1 MINKLGAWRMKRFV
15 LVLAGMLACLVLI
28 FLIFRNVV
36 LQAMVNRAGEKL
48 KNKYG
53 FTLTL
58 KEARFRGISML
69 SFKEVLV
76 KTSEG
81 DSLFYCSET
90 EAGIR
95 TIYLLVGKIR
105 LNKLRVLNMSLLL
118 NRRQGHDPLRQ
129 LLVKDSQN
137 KKTIAKNTETDWGEL
152 SNRLLNKVFS
162 SLPAETQFLNTH
174 FSYNNDTASTQWYI
188 PQLSYHDRRLR
199 ASFTVSEEE
208 NMTTWFAGALIDPSS
223 RSLSLMLY
231 PGKNDKKNLPFLK
244 TFFNL
249 ETGFDTLRLALYPVA
264 YDNGELQLSGDASI
278 KNLRAHHWRIAPE
291 DVRVEKASL
300 FFVARLGSRTLSI
313 DSLSRFA
320 INQLEFSPYLT
331 YSNNGHWKTEGGLR
345 MKKVNCK
352 DFFASLPEGLFSGFK
367 GLKAKGNLAYSL
379 DFAIDESNLDSLRF
393 NSSLLA
399 DQFRVESYGQ
409 TNFSKINDVFIHT
422 VYEKGQAVASFE
434 VGPGNPDYTP
444 LDQISGY
451 LQNAVLCSEDGD
463 FYYHNGFNEKAFRKS
478 IATNIREKKFKRGGS
493 TISMQ
498 LVKNVF
504 LTRNKTISRKLEEA
518 LAVWLIENRRLCSKE
533 RMLEVYL
540 NIIEWGPG
548 VYGISQAA
556 RYYFNKKPADL
567 GLSESIYLAMIIP
580 RPKWFYWNFD
590 ETGRLKPYTADYF
603 RLIAGH
609 LMRREIITEEEKN
622 NLIPE
627 VQLSGKAYEKLK
639 IASPDSL
646 PALMDAEE
654 GMAEEN

>member
-1 MINKLGAWRMKRFV
+1 MMSKPGAMRMKRFGLVFAGILVVFV
-15 LVLAGMLACLVLI
+15 LFF
-28 FLIFRNVV
+28 FLFRNI
-36 LQAMVNRAGEKL
+36 LLKAMVKRAGERL

-53 FTLTL
+53 FTLSL
-58 KEARFRGISML
+58 KEARFRGISTV
-69 SFKEVLV
+69 SFVEVLV

-81 DSLFYCSET
+81 DSLFHCAET
-90 EAGIR
+90 EADIK
-95 TIYLLVGKIR
+95 TLFLFLGKVR
-105 LNKLRVLNMSLLL
+105 LNKLKVLDMSLQL
-118 NRRQGHDPLRQ
+118 NRRHGHDPLRQ
-129 LLVKDSQN
+129 LLFKDQQN
-137 KKTIAKNTETDWGEL
+137 KKKIDKKTETDWGEL

-162 SLPAETQFLNTH
+162 SLPAETQFINTH
-174 FSYNNDTASTQWYI
+174 FSYSNDTASTKWYI
-188 PQLSYHDRRLR
+188 PQLTFQERRLR
-199 ASFTVSEEE
+199 ASLTVSEEE
-208 NMTTWFAGALIDPSS
+208 NTNTWFAGALIDPST
-223 RSLSLMLY
+223 RSVSLMVY
-231 PGKNDKKNLPFLK
+231 PGKSGRKNLPFLK

-249 ETGFDTLRLALYPVA
+249 ETGFDTLRLSLYPLA
-264 YDNGELQLSGDASI
+264 YDNGELQISGDASI

-320 INQLEFSPYLT
+320 VNRLEFSPYFS
-331 YSNNGHWKTEGGLR
+331 YSSDGHWKTEGGIR
-345 MKKVNCK
+345 MKKLNCK
-352 DFFASLPEGLFSGFK
+352 DFFSSLPEGLFSGFK
-367 GLKAKGNLAYSL
+367 GFKAKGNLAYSL
-379 DFAIDESNLDSLRF
+379 DFSIDESRLDSLRF
-393 NSSLLA
+393 NSSLTA
-399 DQFRVESYGQ
+399 EQFRVESYGQ
-409 TNFSKINDVFIHT
+409 TNFAKINDVFTHT

-518 LAVWLIENRRLCSKE
+518 LVVWLIENRRLCSKE

-567 GLSESIYLAMIIP
+567 GLSESIYLAMIVP

-590 ETGRLKPYTADYF
+590 EAGRLKPYTADYF

-609 LMRREIITEEEKN
+609 LMRREIITEDEKN

-627 VQLSGKAYEKLK
+627 VELRGKAYEKLK

-646 PALMDAEE
+646 PALMDTEE
-654 GMAEEN
+654 GMADEN